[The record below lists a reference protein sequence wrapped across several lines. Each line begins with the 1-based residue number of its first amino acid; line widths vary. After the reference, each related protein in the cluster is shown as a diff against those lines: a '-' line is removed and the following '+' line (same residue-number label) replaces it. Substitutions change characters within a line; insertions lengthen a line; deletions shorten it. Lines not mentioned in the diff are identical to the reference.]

1 MSRLQEES
9 SVLGVASTS
18 QESPSLMES
27 EKLRVTLLGSE
38 WSSSKG
44 GLSTINRELA
54 IQLAKHPNVDVS
66 VYLPSCSDEDRR
78 AASRHY
84 VQLIEAQESPGFD
97 QPIDWLVSLP
107 NGHYPHCVIGHGVH
121 LGRQIPHIQK
131 QQPCKWIQVVHTAP
145 EELGMFKS
153 YEEAISRGEKK
164 HRAEVRLC
172 ELADEVVAIGPKLAN
187 AYSRYLRFCKKDQH
201 VFNLTPSIFTE
212 FSNIEQASEERENFC
227 VLVFGRG
234 DHEDFELKGYDI
246 AMEAIAQLK
255 DESYQLKF
263 VGAPEGK
270 EKEVVSKLLH
280 YGIPRSQLTVRCF
293 KEDREQLGNLFCE
306 ADLAIMPSRTEGF
319 GLTGLEALS
328 AGLPVLVSGNSGLGQ
343 ALEKVP
349 GGSSCVIHSED
360 PKKWASAIRV
370 ICQKKRM
377 VRLEEAT
384 LLREEYA
391 AKYSWQRQCESLVE
405 KMVNL
410 VSVDPVTWQ
419 PLAASEENESSTT
432 VAVQQEDAVEKKSR
446 QASNEKVK
454 RSSSSVTTQSVKR
467 LKDAVVNKS
476 RQASSKEVKRS
487 SSSVATQSVKR
498 PKDAVVNKS
507 RQASSKEVKRSSSF
521 VATKSVKHLKGAV
534 VKKSR
539 QVSNEKVKR
548 RSSSVATQS
557 VKRPKGS
564 DHCLVVEHLEGEY
577 IRRSNVKPLLWDSD
591 IQLPID
597 EVYTRLEMKWRK
609 KAYFHL
615 TEKKVHMYEIFKP
628 ARKGEKGARMVL
640 VEGNPGIGK
649 TTFCLKIASDWAKK
663 LVPVEFHFPMFQLLF
678 LLKCCD
684 IHEDTKDIVQAIDEQ
699 LLNDDIN
706 SKEEFLDY
714 IRDGKNQD
722 KILLILDGLDE
733 LPEASKKVVDRLFE
747 RKVFSRC
754 FILATSREE
763 KGIDVRR
770 RYDFDT
776 LLQIKGF
783 TSEDAADYIRKH
795 FKSVDPQNLSKGER
809 LIEAVEENTYLDALR
824 NNPLNLLL
832 LCVVFED
839 FEGELPS
846 NRTKLYQII
855 FRCLLR
861 RYCSRNG
868 LNVHRNADKALEN
881 QFKESLLVLG
891 ELAWNCLREDRR
903 SFSEEE
909 LDKLEHSRTHV
920 RRFPAIKLGL
930 VFMEASSRPSQEPR
944 HQCHFLHK
952 TFQEFLAAFYLA
964 NQLSRRQLNLTD
976 HSVFHKESMLGRYKE
991 VFFFLAGILGKEGTV
1006 FFKEIVTILRE
1017 DLHWDYS
1024 DAECQFLLELLK
1036 ESGAADDL
1044 GKVACSLIPLP
1055 NVLELDQF
1063 QWSWLKLIRYVCEG
1077 AILEVDVASVQL
1089 TKLSLSGVQFFS
1101 KDNVNDLHGILGSSQ
1116 TLTELV
1122 IGNIENM
1129 SPEVADLFAESLSS
1143 STSLR
1148 TTTLQLFDM
1157 NTERCA
1163 SNVSTLLSKLSQ
1175 LECLSLEVFSVL
1187 NNIAAQAVKALFKSS
1202 LISLALIVHGD
1213 QNDCLMSTVSEGLAE
1228 ETAVESL
1235 SLVVYGRVSNPGIVA
1250 VQKGVLRNRTLHSL
1264 ELKVYGDIPDAW
1276 MAAVATVLAANKS
1289 WKSLIIHPNVCGKIK
1304 YEAGLLPYP
1313 ILGDAS
1319 LEKSLTVN
1327 VCGELSVHS
1336 LKALTEFF
1344 KESSPLSDLQ
1354 LNVQSKQSNEVV
1366 DCLVDYFLANNSLS
1380 SHSIINLSGEIRS
1393 YKGTALQRLVQ
1404 EGQKHSVSVHLNGHD
1419 EDHFL
1424 SGFYTLANVSS
1435 ASTTFLV
1442 DGKTTTYLEVIKLLS
1457 SATTSSFNLTVNHH
1471 AAVREDWG
1479 KGVGSGLANSLT
1491 VNNHAEDMGLW
1502 ASRVGDGLANSRS
1515 LTTFSLTVNN
1525 YAEDITGNWA
1535 SGVGDGLANSRSL
1548 TTFSLT
1554 VNNHAKDMGLWASH
1568 VGDGLANSRSLTTFS
1583 LTVNNHAKD
1592 IMGNWASGVGHGL
1605 ANSRSLTTFSL
1616 TVNNH
1621 AENIGLWGSGVGEG
1635 LANSRSLTTFS
1646 LTVNNHAKDI
1656 GRWASGVGDGLAN
1669 SRSLTTFSLT
1679 VTNHTENI
1687 GLWGSG
1693 VGEGLANSRSLTTFS
1708 LTVNNYAENIIRDW
1722 DSGVSDGL
1730 ANSRSLTTFS
1740 LTVNNHAKDMG
1751 RWDSGVGEG
1760 LANSRSLT
1768 TFSLTVNNYAK
1779 HIIGDWASGVGH
1791 GLANSRSLTTFSLT
1805 VNNHPEDMGLWAR
1818 GVGDGLANSR
1828 SLTTFSLTVNN
1839 YAEDI
1844 TGNWASGVG
1853 YGLANSRSLTTFS
1866 LTVNNHAEDMGL
1878 WASGVGDGLAN
1889 SSSLTTFSLTV
1900 NNHAGEIGLWTNDL
1914 SKGLVKSGSL
1924 TTIRVA
1930 FNLYGEDRIR

>member
-1 MSRLQEES
+1 MKPSHNKP
-9 SVLGVASTS
+9 SVIFEGSFAILAFLISVINVNVYSKTCAFKN
-18 QESPSLMES
+18 E
-27 EKLRVTLLGSE
+27 VCCLL
-38 WSSSKG
+38 
-44 GLSTINRELA
+44 A
-54 IQLAKHPNVDVS
+54 
-66 VYLPSCSDEDRR
+66 
-78 AASRHY
+78 
-84 VQLIEAQESPGFD
+84 
-97 QPIDWLVSLP
+97 
-107 NGHYPHCVIGHGVH
+107 
-121 LGRQIPHIQK
+121 
-131 QQPCKWIQVVHTAP
+131 
-145 EELGMFKS
+145 
-153 YEEAISRGEKK
+153 
-164 HRAEVRLC
+164 
-172 ELADEVVAIGPKLAN
+172 
-187 AYSRYLRFCKKDQH
+187 
-201 VFNLTPSIFTE
+201 
-212 FSNIEQASEERENFC
+212 
-227 VLVFGRG
+227 
-234 DHEDFELKGYDI
+234 
-246 AMEAIAQLK
+246 
-255 DESYQLKF
+255 
-263 VGAPEGK
+263 
-270 EKEVVSKLLH
+270 
-280 YGIPRSQLTVRCF
+280 
-293 KEDREQLGNLFCE
+293 
-306 ADLAIMPSRTEGF
+306 
-319 GLTGLEALS
+319 
-328 AGLPVLVSGNSGLGQ
+328 
-343 ALEKVP
+343 
-349 GGSSCVIHSED
+349 
-360 PKKWASAIRV
+360 
-370 ICQKKRM
+370 
-377 VRLEEAT
+377 
-384 LLREEYA
+384 
-391 AKYSWQRQCESLVE
+391 
-405 KMVNL
+405 
-410 VSVDPVTWQ
+410 
-419 PLAASEENESSTT
+419 
-432 VAVQQEDAVEKKSR
+432 
-446 QASNEKVK
+446 
-454 RSSSSVTTQSVKR
+454 
-467 LKDAVVNKS
+467 
-476 RQASSKEVKRS
+476 
-487 SSSVATQSVKR
+487 
-498 PKDAVVNKS
+498 
-507 RQASSKEVKRSSSF
+507 
-521 VATKSVKHLKGAV
+521 
-534 VKKSR
+534 
-539 QVSNEKVKR
+539 
-548 RSSSVATQS
+548 
-557 VKRPKGS
+557 GS
-564 DHCLVVEHLEGEY
+564 DHCLIVEHLEGEY

-597 EVYTRLEMKWRK
+597 EVYTRLQMKWRK
-609 KAYFHL
+609 KAYFQL
-615 TEKKVHMYEIFKP
+615 TKKEVHMYEIFKP
-628 ARKGEKGARMVL
+628 AREGEKGARMVL

-706 SKEEFLDY
+706 NKEEFLDY

-722 KILLILDGLDE
+722 EILLILDGLDE
-733 LPEASKKVVDRLFE
+733 LPEASEKVVDRLFR

-783 TSEDAADYIRKH
+783 TSKNATDYVRKH

-809 LIEAVEENTYLDALR
+809 LIEAVQTNTHLSVLR
-824 NNPLNLLL
+824 SNPLNLLL

-976 HSVFHKESMLGRYKE
+976 HSVFRKESMLGRYKE
-991 VFFFLAGILGKEGTV
+991 VFFFLAGILGREGTV

-1024 DAECQFLLELLK
+1024 DEECEFLLELLK

-1044 GKVACSLIPLP
+1044 GKVACSRIPLP
-1055 NVLELDQF
+1055 NVLKLDQL

-1077 AILEVDVASVQL
+1077 AILEGDVASMQL

-1129 SPEVADLFAESLSS
+1129 SPDVADLFAKSFSS

-1148 TTTLQLFDM
+1148 TATLKLFDVSS
-1157 NTERCA
+1157 ERCA
-1163 SNVSTLLSKLSQ
+1163 SNASTLLSTLSQ
-1175 LECLSLEVFSVL
+1175 LECLSLEVFGVL
-1187 NNIAAQAVKALFKSS
+1187 NNTAAQAVKALFKSS
-1202 LISLALIVHGD
+1202 LISLVLIVHGD

-1228 ETAVESL
+1228 ETAVKSL

-1250 VQKGVLRNRTLHSL
+1250 LQKGVLRNRTLHSL

-1313 ILGDAS
+1313 ILGDAP
-1319 LEKSLTVN
+1319 LEKALTVN

-1344 KESSPLSDLQ
+1344 KESSPLSGLQ

-1366 DCLVDYFLANNSLS
+1366 DCLVDYFLTNNSLS

-1393 YKGTALQRLVQ
+1393 YEGTALQRLVQ
-1404 EGQKHSVSVHLNGHD
+1404 EGQKHSVSVHLNGLD

-1424 SGFYTLANVSS
+1424 SGFYTLANFSS
-1435 ASTTFLV
+1435 ASAAFLV
-1442 DGKTTTYLEVIKLLS
+1442 DGKTATYLEVIKLLS

-1471 AAVREDWG
+1471 VAVREDWV

-1491 VNNHAEDMGLW
+1491 G
-1502 ASRVGDGLANSRS
+1502 
-1515 LTTFSLTVNN
+1515 NN
-1525 YAEDITGNWA
+1525 YAEDITGDWA

-1554 VNNHAKDMGLWASH
+1554 VNNHAKDMG
-1568 VGDGLANSRSLTTFS
+1568 
-1583 LTVNNHAKD
+1583 
-1592 IMGNWASGVGHGL
+1592 
-1605 ANSRSLTTFSL
+1605 
-1616 TVNNH
+1616 
-1621 AENIGLWGSGVGEG
+1621 
-1635 LANSRSLTTFS
+1635 
-1646 LTVNNHAKDI
+1646 
-1656 GRWASGVGDGLAN
+1656 RWASGVGNGLA
-1669 SRSLTTFSLT
+1669 
-1679 VTNHTENI
+1679 
-1687 GLWGSG
+1687 
-1693 VGEGLANSRSLTTFS
+1693 
-1708 LTVNNYAENIIRDW
+1708 
-1722 DSGVSDGL
+1722 
-1730 ANSRSLTTFS
+1730 
-1740 LTVNNHAKDMG
+1740 K
-1751 RWDSGVGEG
+1751 
-1760 LANSRSLT
+1760 
-1768 TFSLTVNNYAK
+1768 
-1779 HIIGDWASGVGH
+1779 
-1791 GLANSRSLTTFSLT
+1791 
-1805 VNNHPEDMGLWAR
+1805 
-1818 GVGDGLANSR
+1818 
-1828 SLTTFSLTVNN
+1828 
-1839 YAEDI
+1839 
-1844 TGNWASGVG
+1844 
-1853 YGLANSRSLTTFS
+1853 SRSLTTFS

-1878 WASGVGDGLAN
+1878 WAKEFISGLAN
-1889 SSSLTTFSLTV
+1889 SESLTEFSLTVNSPFDTLGFWAKCVGDFLAKSSSLTTFSLTV
-1900 NNHAGEIGLWTNDL
+1900 NNRAIDVGIWASYVVNGLAKSGTITTFSLTVNNHAKVRGRWAGGVGNGLANSRSLTTFILTVNNHADEIGHWINDL
-1914 SKGLVKSGSL
+1914 NKGLAENGSL